1 MPEVIGE
8 IHTKH
13 LERLFHKT
21 KAEEVFLKVE
31 ATWKPRWEGKLCL
44 RDTLQRIY
52 DVDVKA

>member
-1 MPEVIGE
+1 MPELIGE

-21 KAEEVFLKVE
+21 KAEEVHLKVE

-52 DVDVKA
+52 DVDVKT